1 MIYHEKEEQTTSLPG
16 GNESRSANLSPCP
29 IQPDAD
35 FTLLAF
41 NCSHCALKQI
51 RENLIHCQVC
61 PEFDNCELHKQINA
75 RVDRSLS
82 ALNESW
88 GWR

>member
-1 MIYHEKEEQTTSLPG
+1 MIYPKKEAKTTGVPG
-16 GNESRSANLSPCP
+16 GHEIKTSNLSRCP
-29 IQPDAD
+29 MRLDAD

-41 NCSHCALKQI
+41 NCSHCALKNI
-51 RENLIHCQVC
+51 RENLIQCQVC
-61 PEFDNCELHKQINA
+61 PEFEDCELHKQINA

-88 GWR
+88 GW